1 MSSSPCPH
9 VCRSQ
14 RSSCQPRLLTCQTN
28 IYTHTFAVLLIIY
41 LSLFPLCVHNILA
54 FLLSCYFVLLCFS
67 ALDWSSAFDLLNC
80 QCGPS
85 SFFNITV
92 THICIHSPVNSTVDT
107 LVSICLHPDLLVVLH
122 ICHTLFCGIQRC
134 PAAWCSR
141 QRDGWILSFRS
152 PADLDRHTTI
162 TLLDSNQS
170 IIIPNA

>member
-54 FLLSCYFVLLCFS
+54 FYCLVILFYCVFLHWTELLHL
-67 ALDWSSAFDLLNC
+67 
-80 QCGPS
+80 
-85 SFFNITV
+85 SFWTV
-92 THICIHSPVNSTVDT
+92 SVDPPLFLTLTHICIHSPVNSTVDT

-122 ICHTLFCGIQRC
+122 ICHTCFILWHSEVSCCMMQQT
-134 PAAWCSR
+134 AW
-141 QRDGWILSFRS
+141 W
-152 PADLDRHTTI
+152 LDTVLQVSCRPGPSHYHH
-162 TLLDSNQS
+162 
-170 IIIPNA
+170 PVGF

>member
-122 ICHTLFCGIQRC
+122 ICHTCFILWHSEVSCCMMQQT
-134 PAAWCSR
+134 AW
-141 QRDGWILSFRS
+141 W
-152 PADLDRHTTI
+152 LDTVLQVSCRPGPSHYHH
-162 TLLDSNQS
+162 
-170 IIIPNA
+170 PVGF